1 MTELTRSISSDS
13 AFTER
18 DELLSRLQEGEQAAF
33 DEIFQL
39 YRDMVYTL
47 AFKLLDDKN
56 ESMDIT
62 QEVFLTLFRKIE
74 NFRGECS
81 LKTWIYRITINQA
94 ASRNRWWR
102 RRFWQRTTSLHL
114 DTDQYDG
121 HREVAS
127 QNPSPATLCFSRELR
142 RALEEGMRQLPFEQR
157 VAVSLRDVEGL
168 TYEEIAEITGSAIG
182 TVKSR
187 IARGRERLREV
198 LAPFKEGGIS

>member
-1 MTELTRSISSDS
+1 MAELTRSISSDS

-18 DELLSRLQEGEQAAF
+18 DQLLTRLQEGEQAAF
-33 DEIFQL
+33 DEVFQL

-62 QEVFLTLFRKIE
+62 QEVFLTLFCKIE

-114 DTDQYDG
+114 DADQYDG
-121 HREVAS
+121 HREAAS
-127 QNPSPATLCFSRELR
+127 RSPSPAQLCFSRELK
-142 RALEEGMRQLPFEQR
+142 RALEKGLRQLPFEQR

-168 TYEEIAEITGSAIG
+168 TYEEIAEVTGSAVG